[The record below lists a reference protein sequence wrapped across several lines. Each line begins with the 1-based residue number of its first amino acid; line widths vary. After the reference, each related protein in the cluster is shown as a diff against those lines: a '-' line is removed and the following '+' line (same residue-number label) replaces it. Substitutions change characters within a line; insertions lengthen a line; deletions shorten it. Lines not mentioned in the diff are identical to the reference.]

1 MDEKILER
9 MLNNLI
15 EEAGPIAIEN
25 MEKEDS
31 YEDVPDVEFS
41 EKHEKKM
48 KEIFEMAR
56 KVEAERA
63 NNKENVINAESGNR
77 VIETDFTTENVSLT
91 KKVKKR
97 SNIGKKRLAV
107 IIAATMVLLGL
118 TITSVSAWRES
129 FSKYFLDKK
138 EKYSDVKDFKP
149 GSEVCIDN
157 VYFGYI
163 PEGFKYTENI
173 KTQRSSIISFLN
185 EDKYFVL
192 EIHYDKWNK
201 KVNTESGEV
210 SDIVIN
216 EKEMVY
222 FEDES
227 LTTRSIS
234 WKDDNI
240 TYFMYSN
247 CGRETIEEIVE
258 GIEIY

>member
-149 GSEVCIDN
+149 GSELYIDN
-157 VYFGYI
+157 IYFGYI
-163 PEGFKYTENI
+163 PDGFKFVEKNHDLTSDVLCFCHSE
-173 KTQRSSIISFLN
+173 
-185 EDKYFVL
+185 KYFIL
-192 EIHYDKWNK
+192 KIQKDTWSNQI
-201 KVNTESGEV
+201 NTESGETC
-210 SDIVIN
+210 DLIIDG
-216 EKEMVY
+216 KEMVY
-222 FEDES
+222 YENNSYRS
-227 LTTRSIS
+227 LS
-234 WKDDNI
+234 WRENGYIYILDA
-240 TYFMYSN
+240 N
-247 CGRETIEEIVE
+247 CDRKILEEIATNIKFVE
-258 GIEIY
+258 